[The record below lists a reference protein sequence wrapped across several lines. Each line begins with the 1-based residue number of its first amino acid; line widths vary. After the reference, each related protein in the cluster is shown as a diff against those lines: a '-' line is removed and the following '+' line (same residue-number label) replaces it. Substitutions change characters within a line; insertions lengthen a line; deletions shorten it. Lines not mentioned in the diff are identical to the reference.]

1 MKLKGNQL
9 LITTSRLQNYIN
21 GITNTNDVKYRL
33 ILIEDVNKLL
43 QGTPCKKGNFN
54 KPLSPIYGG
63 NHPKSPSFK
72 PTTPR
77 LLFGKPTSH
86 DTGSSARHYR
96 K

>member
-21 GITNTNDVKYRL
+21 GITNTNDVKYRI

-43 QGTPCKKGNFN
+43 QGTPCKKSSFN

-63 NHPKSPSFK
+63 NPPFK

-77 LLFGKPTSH
+77 LLFGKPTSL
-86 DTGSSARHYR
+86 DTGSNAGRYR